1 MNANVW
7 GFDVVL
13 ETELTST
20 DVCTAFTFP
29 DDQATS
35 ADRQSDRATDHL
47 RGLIVTLE
55 LEPGAVVDE
64 GAISERLG
72 CGRTP
77 LREAL
82 HRLAEER
89 LVVILPRRAVAIAQ
103 ITVTDLQHI
112 YEARITLES
121 AAARLATT
129 RITPSVLSQLERATT
144 SLADGPP
151 EVNPIELVRTD
162 FVFHR
167 ILGKASGNAYLYD
180 CIRRILGPAM
190 RLTFLAY
197 KHGQSSR
204 NSYDE
209 HLAIVRALSQRD
221 PDAAEQAARFHIQMA
236 KDRTLGRL

>member
-1 MNANVW
+1 MN
-7 GFDVVL
+7 
-13 ETELTST
+13 LTDLS
-20 DVCTAFTFP
+20 TAFTFP

-35 ADRQSDRATDHL
+35 ADRQSDRAADHL
-47 RGLIVTLE
+47 RGLIITLE

-64 GAISERLG
+64 GAISERIG

-112 YEARITLES
+112 YETRITLES
-121 AAARLATT
+121 AAARLAAT
-129 RITPSVLSQLERATT
+129 RIAPAALAELESATT
-144 SLADGPP
+144 SIADRPP
-151 EVNPIELVRTD
+151 EMDPVELVRSD

-167 ILGKASGNAYLYD
+167 ILGKATGNVYLYD

-190 RLTFLAY
+190 RLTFLAF
-197 KHGQSSR
+197 KHGQSGR

-209 HLAIVRALSQRD
+209 HLGIVRSLSQRD

-236 KDRTLGRL
+236 KDRTLSRL

>member
-1 MNANVW
+1 MKYFWAKKK
-7 GFDVVL
+7 
-13 ETELTST
+13 TSST
-20 DVCTAFTFP
+20 GNIV
-29 DDQATS
+29 TS
-35 ADRQSDRATDHL
+35 AAAMSSVHCVPNSSWNPRRSPQRKPTRTWRQ
-47 RGLIVTLE
+47 
-55 LEPGAVVDE
+55 
-64 GAISERLG
+64 AI
-72 CGRTP
+72 
-77 LREAL
+77 
-82 HRLAEER
+82 
-89 LVVILPRRAVAIAQ
+89 RAVAIAQ

-197 KHGQSSR
+197 KHGQPSR

-221 PDAAEQAARFHIQMA
+221 PDAAEQAARYHIQMA